1 MATPGVP
8 MPNTASMMVS
18 VFDGT
23 RRPIREGLEIL
34 YRIIDG
40 NQKQVLSQYERKP
53 SLYLPNLQFFD
64 NFGDN
69 YSVIVWASGLFQ
81 AGFFPV
87 KLSPEVLAT
96 ADLMLIPKNS
106 KFDFSEASWS
116 SLESSRP
123 KVFSLLA
130 AGVASNLAQARY
142 EELRDTRPRSLAS
155 FFNLTTA
162 MEQINLPVGSPLDY
176 IKQLKW
182 DDSFQQDRFFCY
194 ADRNLVDQ
202 VKLAAEQRIFV
213 PEIGPAFF
221 HPGATSSYKQV
232 QFGEAN
238 VQLTFHEGDVTTIGG
253 VECVC
258 LEPDIDYYKD
268 LGAHALLEVL
278 HNKLTGSLSDPKTVY
293 VLRWIAGRHAGVA
306 PFEPPYRIVA
316 NS

>member
-1 MATPGVP
+1 MATSDTSGAP
-8 MPNTASMMVS
+8 TADMMIS

-23 RRPIREGLEIL
+23 RHPIRDGLQIL
-34 YRIIDG
+34 YRVVDG
-40 NQKQVLSQYERKP
+40 NQKQVLSKYESK
-53 SLYLPNLQFFD
+53 SFVYIPNLHFFD
-64 NFGDN
+64 NFGDD
-69 YSVIVWASGLFQ
+69 YSIIVSAPNFFQ

-87 KLSPEVLAT
+87 KISPKLLAT

-106 KFDFSEASWS
+106 ELDFSEASWS
-116 SLESSRP
+116 NLEVSRP
-123 KVFSLLA
+123 KVFSLLS
-130 AGVASNLAQARY
+130 AGVASNFAQARY
-142 EELRDTRPRSLAS
+142 EELRNTRPASLAS

-162 MEQINLPVGSPLDY
+162 MEQISLPVGTPLDY
-176 IKQLKW
+176 MKQLKW
-182 DDSFQQDRFFCY
+182 DDSYQQDRFFCY
-194 ADRNLVDQ
+194 ADKNLLNQ
-202 VKLAAEQRIFV
+202 VKLAAQEGTFV
-213 PEIGPAFF
+213 PEIGPGFF

-268 LGAHALLEVL
+268 LAAHALLEVL
-278 HNKLTGSLSDPKTVY
+278 QNKLTGGLTDPKTVY

-316 NS
+316 SS